1 MKACFLFCTLFFFY
15 KVTLAQNLII
25 NPEFEDTTLA
35 NIAAVQTFSSGE
47 LNYFYG
53 KITFGRGITP
63 PTLDLKKYLK
73 NHLSEMSKSGNAAGG
88 GLFYK
93 VNGTKGCLVMRFSEV
108 LIKDESYVF
117 EIYIK
122 HAAGSFA
129 LNNLDI
135 ALADFDFHYNTGD
148 FKSPSLLNLHRMN
161 SFLVDSSITNKQWE
175 KIKIEFVA
183 KGNEKSIVVGCFG
196 YPKKFIKKPIA
207 NQLDSL
213 KGDYAVYLLDEAVLM
228 TRKNFQIFE
237 LERKLVPNSIF
248 FDFDENL
255 ITDQSKIKLDSL
267 SIILK
272 TNPKAKLSL
281 IGYTDPKGDVNY
293 NEKLALKR
301 AETAMNYLIKKGVS
315 INQLNIISQTI
326 DLVDGINLPSS
337 KYYLLRRVAF
347 VLL

>member
-1 MKACFLFCTLFFFY
+1 M
-15 KVTLAQNLII
+15 
-25 NPEFEDTTLA
+25 
-35 NIAAVQTFSSGE
+35 
-47 LNYFYG
+47 
-53 KITFGRGITP
+53 
-63 PTLDLKKYLK
+63 
-73 NHLSEMSKSGNAAGG
+73 
-88 GLFYK
+88 
-93 VNGTKGCLVMRFSEV
+93 
-108 LIKDESYVF
+108 
-117 EIYIK
+117 
-122 HAAGSFA
+122 
-129 LNNLDI
+129 
-135 ALADFDFHYNTGD
+135 
-148 FKSPSLLNLHRMN
+148 
-161 SFLVDSSITNKQWE
+161 
-175 KIKIEFVA
+175 
-183 KGNEKSIVVGCFG
+183 
-196 YPKKFIKKPIA
+196 
-207 NQLDSL
+207 DSL

-272 TNPKAKLSL
+272 TNPKAKLYL
-281 IGYTDPKGDVNY
+281 IGYTDPKGEVNY

-315 INQLNIISQTI
+315 INQLNIKSQTI